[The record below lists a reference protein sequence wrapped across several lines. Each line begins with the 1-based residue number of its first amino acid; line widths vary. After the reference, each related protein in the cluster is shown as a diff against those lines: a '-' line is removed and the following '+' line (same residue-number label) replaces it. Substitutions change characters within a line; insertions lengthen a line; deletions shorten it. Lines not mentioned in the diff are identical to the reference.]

1 MYARTYGAATIGVE
15 GMLIDVEV
23 DAASGMPGFEMVG
36 MPDTLVREA
45 KERVRTAIRNSGIA
59 VNQEKVT
66 VNLAPAAIRKES
78 AGLDLPIAIALLSAG
93 GVIGAECIGNY
104 IFIGELSLEGRC
116 RPVKGVLPM
125 VIKAME
131 MGLQGV
137 FLAEENVQEALLVKG
152 IEVYGVGELRQVVEH
167 LQNKQQLQPAC
178 KAKDKPILHEHRED
192 FAEVQGQF
200 LAKRAFEVAA
210 AGGHNILLSGSPGS
224 GKTMLARR
232 MGSILPEMTD
242 REALEVTRIYSIA
255 GMLKSEG
262 GLIRQRPFRSPHHT
276 VSSAAM
282 IGGGT
287 IPRPGEVTLSHNG
300 VLFLDELPEFGQR
313 VLECLRQ
320 PLEDGCVTVSRA
332 NASYRFPSRIMLIGA
347 MNPCPCGYYG
357 DREHNCECTPTQIRH
372 YTRKLSGPL
381 LDRFDIQIQV
391 PRVSY
396 KELTAVRQSESSA
409 QIRQRV
415 MEARERQL
423 YRFKELGIVC
433 NGQLSHGMLPKYCP
447 MTKEAEKLL
456 EAAFHQRQMSARS
469 YDRLVKVA
477 RTIGDLARKDVI
489 TEEYIGEAL
498 LMRNDSMNRTI

>member
-1 MYARTYGAATIGVE
+1 MYARTYGAATMGVD
-15 GMLIDVEV
+15 GLLIDVEV
-23 DAASGMPGFEMVG
+23 DAANGLPGFEMVG

-45 KERVRTAIRNSGIA
+45 KERVRTAIRNSGIMMH
-59 VNQEKVT
+59 QERVT

-78 AGLDLPIAIALLSAG
+78 AGLDLPIAIALLAADG
-93 GVIGAECIGNY
+93 IIGSESIGNY
-104 IFIGELSLEGRC
+104 AFIGELSLEGRC
-116 RPVKGVLPM
+116 RPVRGVLPM
-125 VIKAME
+125 AIKALD
-131 MGLQGV
+131 MGLKGV
-137 FLAEENVQEALLVKG
+137 FISRENVQEALLVKG
-152 IEVYGVGELRQVVEH
+152 LTVYGVENLRQVVEH
-167 LQNKQQLQPAC
+167 LQNHQVLSSAC
-178 KAKDKPILHEHRED
+178 KLQQTDCSRLEAD
-192 FAEVQGQF
+192 FGEVQGQF

-210 AGGHNILLSGSPGS
+210 AGGHNILLSGAPGS

-255 GMLKSEG
+255 GMLKEG
-262 GLIRQRPFRSPHHT
+262 EGLIRQRPFRSPHHT
-276 VSSAAM
+276 VSAAAM

-320 PLEDGCVTVSRA
+320 PLEDGTVTVSRV
-332 NASYRFPSRIMLIGA
+332 NASYRFPSRIILIGA

-357 DREHNCECTPTQIRH
+357 DKEHICECTPSQIRH
-372 YTRKLSGPL
+372 YTQKLSGPL

-396 KELTAVRQSESSA
+396 QELTAVKKAETSA

-415 MEARERQL
+415 MAARERQL
-423 YRFKELGIVC
+423 YRFQKMDIVS
-433 NGQLSHGMLPKYCP
+433 NGQLTHSMLGQYCP
-447 MTKEAEKLL
+447 MTAEAEQLL

-477 RTIGDLARKDVI
+477 RTIGDLAGKDTI
-489 TEEYIGEAL
+489 TAEYIGEAL
-498 LMRNDSMNRTI
+498 LMRNDNIAKAL

>member
-15 GMLIDVEV
+15 GLLIDVEV

-59 VNQEKVT
+59 VNQERVT

-93 GVIGAECIGNY
+93 GIIGTECIGNY
-104 IFIGELSLEGRC
+104 IFIGELSLEGKC

-137 FLAEENVQEALLVKG
+137 FLAAENVQEALLVKG
-152 IEVYGVGELRQVVEH
+152 ISVYGVGELRQAVEH
-167 LQNKQQLQPAC
+167 LQNKQLLQPAC
-178 KAKDKPILHEHRED
+178 KAANESPLQEHQDD
-192 FAEVQGQF
+192 FSEVQGQF

-224 GKTMLARR
+224 GKTMLAKR

-255 GMLKSEG
+255 GMLKGDG

-282 IGGGT
+282 IGGGS

-357 DREHNCECTPTQIRH
+357 DREHSCECTPTQIRH

-396 KELTAVRQSESSA
+396 QELTAVRQSESSA

-423 YRFKELGIVC
+423 YRFKGLDIVC

-447 MTKEAEKLL
+447 MTTEAEKLL
-456 EAAFHQRQMSARS
+456 EVAFHQRQMSARS

-477 RTIGDLARKDVI
+477 RTIGDLAGKELI
-489 TEEYIGEAL
+489 TAEYIGEAL
-498 LMRNDSMNRTI
+498 LMRNDSINRPL

>member
-15 GMLIDVEV
+15 GLLIDVEV
-23 DAASGMPGFEMVG
+23 DSASGMPGFEMVG

-59 VNQEKVT
+59 TRQEKVT

-78 AGLDLPIAIALLSAG
+78 AGLDLPIAIALLAAG
-93 GVIGAECIGNY
+93 GVIGAACIERFA
-104 IFIGELSLEGRC
+104 FIGELSLEGRC
-116 RPVKGVLPM
+116 RPVRGVLPM
-125 VIKAME
+125 VIKAMD
-131 MGLQGV
+131 MGLRGV
-137 FLAEENVQEALLVKG
+137 FISQENVQEALLVKG
-152 IEVYGVGELRQVVEH
+152 ITVYGVGELRQVVGH
-167 LQNKQQLQPAC
+167 LQNRQPLQPAC
-178 KAKDKPILHEHRED
+178 KLENTSPCHTPQYD
-192 FAEVQGQF
+192 FADVQGQF

-210 AGGHNILLSGSPGS
+210 AGGHNILLSGTPGS
-224 GKTMLARR
+224 GKTMLAKR
-232 MGSILPEMTD
+232 MGSILPAMTD

-255 GMLKSEG
+255 GMLKDDE

-276 VSSAAM
+276 VSTAAM

-357 DREHNCECTPTQIRH
+357 DREHACECTASQIRH

-381 LDRFDIQIQV
+381 IDRFDIQIQV

-396 KELTAVRQSESSA
+396 KELTAVRQAETSET
-409 QIRQRV
+409 IRQRV
-415 MEARERQL
+415 MAARERQL
-423 YRFKELGIVC
+423 RRFKDLGIVC
-433 NGQLSHGMLPKYCP
+433 NGQLAHAMLSHYCP
-447 MTKEAEKLL
+447 MTSQAEKLL
-456 EAAFHQRQMSARS
+456 EEAFGRRKMSARS

-477 RTIGDLARKDVI
+477 RSIADLAGKDMI
-489 TEEYIGEAL
+489 ADEYIGEAL
-498 LMRNDSMNRTI
+498 LMRNDNLTNKV

>member
-15 GMLIDVEV
+15 GLLIDVEV

-59 VNQEKVT
+59 VNQERVT

-93 GVIGAECIGNY
+93 GIIGTECIGNY
-104 IFIGELSLEGRC
+104 IFIGELSLEGKC

-152 IEVYGVGELRQVVEH
+152 ISVYGVGELRQAVEH
-167 LQNKQQLQPAC
+167 LQNKQLLQPAS
-178 KAKDKPILHEHRED
+178 KAEHKSPLHEHQDD
-192 FAEVQGQF
+192 FSEVQGQF

-224 GKTMLARR
+224 GKTMLAKR

-255 GMLKSEG
+255 GMLKGAG

-396 KELTAVRQSESSA
+396 QELTAVRKSEGSA

-423 YRFKELGIVC
+423 YRFKELDIVC

-447 MTKEAEKLL
+447 MTTEAEKLL
-456 EAAFHQRQMSARS
+456 EVAFHQRQMSARS

-477 RTIGDLARKDVI
+477 RTIGDLAGKDLI
-489 TEEYIGEAL
+489 TDEYVGEAL
-498 LMRNDSMNRTI
+498 LMRNDSINRSI

>member
-15 GMLIDVEV
+15 GLLIDVEV

-59 VNQEKVT
+59 VNQERVT

-93 GVIGAECIGNY
+93 GIIGTECIGNY
-104 IFIGELSLEGRC
+104 IFIGELSLEGKC

-137 FLAEENVQEALLVKG
+137 FLAAENVQEALLVKG
-152 IEVYGVGELRQVVEH
+152 ISVYGVGELRQAVEH
-167 LQNKQQLQPAC
+167 LQNKQLLQPAC
-178 KAKDKPILHEHRED
+178 KAENESPLPEHQDD
-192 FAEVQGQF
+192 FSEVQGQF

-224 GKTMLARR
+224 GKTMLAKR

-255 GMLKSEG
+255 GMLKGDG

-396 KELTAVRQSESSA
+396 QELTDVRQSESSA

-423 YRFKELGIVC
+423 YRFKGLDIVC

-447 MTKEAEKLL
+447 MTTEAEKLL

-477 RTIGDLARKDVI
+477 RTIGDLAGKDLI
-489 TEEYIGEAL
+489 TAEYIGEAL
-498 LMRNDSMNRTI
+498 LMRNDSINRPL

>member
-15 GMLIDVEV
+15 GLLIDVEV

-93 GVIGAECIGNY
+93 GVIGADCIGNY

-152 IEVYGVGELRQVVEH
+152 ISVYGVGELRQVVEH
-167 LQNKQQLQPAC
+167 LQNKQLLQPAC
-178 KAKDKPILHEHRED
+178 KGKNVPISHEHRDD

-396 KELTAVRQSESSA
+396 QELTDVRQSESSA

-415 MEARERQL
+415 MEARDRQL
-423 YRFKELGIVC
+423 YRFSELGIVC

-447 MTKEAEKLL
+447 MTTEAENLL

-477 RTIGDLARKDVI
+477 RTIGDLAGKDVI
-489 TEEYIGEAL
+489 TDEYIGEAL
-498 LMRNDSMNRTI
+498 MMRNDGMNRII

>member
-1 MYARTYGAATIGVE
+1 MYARTYGAATMGVE
-15 GMLIDVEV
+15 GLLIDVEV

-45 KERVRTAIRNSGIA
+45 KERVRTAIRNSGIV
-59 VNQEKVT
+59 VNQEKVI

-78 AGLDLPIAIALLSAG
+78 AGLDLPIAIALLAAG
-93 GVIGAECIGNY
+93 GVIGAECIGGY

-125 VIKAME
+125 VIKAMD
-131 MGLQGV
+131 MGLKGV
-137 FLAEENVQEALLVKG
+137 FLPQENVQEALLVKG
-152 IEVYGVGELRQVVEH
+152 IIVYGVRDLRQVVEH
-167 LQNKQQLQPAC
+167 LQNSQLVQPAC
-178 KAKDKPILHEHRED
+178 KKQKQFTATESKED

-200 LAKRAFEVAA
+200 LAKRSFEVAA
-210 AGGHNILLSGSPGS
+210 AGGHNILLSGTPGS
-224 GKTMLARR
+224 GKTMLAKR

-255 GMLKSEG
+255 GMLKEE

-276 VSSAAM
+276 VSAAAM

-320 PLEDGCVTVSRA
+320 PIEDGCVTISRA

-357 DREHNCECTPTQIRH
+357 DKEHNCECTIAQIRN

-391 PRVSY
+391 PRLSY
-396 KELTAVRQSESSA
+396 KELTAVKKAETSA

-415 MEARERQL
+415 MAARERQL
-423 YRFKELGIVC
+423 YRFRELNIVC
-433 NGQLSHGMLPKYCP
+433 NGQLNHGMLTQYCP
-447 MTKEAEKLL
+447 MTSEAEKLL
-456 EAAFHQRQMSARS
+456 EEAFHQRQMSARS

-477 RTIGDLARKDVI
+477 RTIGDLAGKDTI
-489 TEEYIGEAL
+489 TAEYIGEAL
-498 LMRNDSMNRTI
+498 LMRNDNIAKAL

>member
-36 MPDTLVREA
+36 MPDILVREA

-59 VNQEKVT
+59 INQEKVT

-93 GVIGAECIGNY
+93 GVIGAESIGNY

-167 LQNKQQLQPAC
+167 LQNKQLLQPAC

-357 DREHNCECTPTQIRH
+357 DKEHNCECTPTQIRH

-396 KELTAVRQSESSA
+396 QELTAVRQSESSA

-423 YRFKELGIVC
+423 YRFKELDIVC

-456 EAAFHQRQMSARS
+456 EVAFHQRQMSARS

-477 RTIGDLARKDVI
+477 RTIGDLAGKDVI
-489 TEEYIGEAL
+489 TDEYIGEAL

>member
-167 LQNKQQLQPAC
+167 LQNKQLLQPAC

-456 EAAFHQRQMSARS
+456 EVAFHQRQMSARS

-498 LMRNDSMNRTI
+498 LMRNDSMNKTI